1 MHSKKKNS
9 KKSSASLITVLLF
22 PLIVILFSVSVASC
36 ASTNNTASSSSDTAQ
51 DSPQTTTGT
60 LPTVFLN
67 PNETYNNALY
77 LVAVGSGDSLEQ
89 ARQSALSTL
98 LQQIEVSIDTSFETN
113 ESYQESSGSA
123 ADIST
128 QIFDSSKSS
137 STGTLIAVEYGESH
151 QDNLGRLYAIAY
163 INRQK
168 VANIYRDR
176 IEKTEKE
183 IEQLLQNAAT
193 KEKLDKYAQYLKA
206 LNLSKKNQALV
217 QQLEVISPISATTQK
232 NSPTTINGLLRS
244 AAQSLQFSIET
255 NIDND
260 VADIDLQNK
269 LTSAVSELLSN
280 LQFQIVT
287 SGETYRA
294 TASVNWSEETNDYPT
309 IFWNINFTISEVVDA
324 DNGVTIISKN
334 KRGRSKG
341 INTDAARRLA
351 INDISTVLN
360 KTFIEYIKTTIP

>member
-9 KKSSASLITVLLF
+9 KKSSSLFLLITVSLF
-22 PLIVILFSVSVASC
+22 PLIFILFSVISC
-36 ASTNNTASSSSDTAQ
+36 ASTSNTASSSSDTAQ
-51 DSPQTTTGT
+51 DRPQTTTGT

-123 ADIST
+123 DIST

-137 STGTLIAVEYGESH
+137 SAGTLIAVEYGESH
-151 QDNLGRLYAIAY
+151 QDNVGRLYAIAY

-176 IEKTEKE
+176 IEKNEKE

-193 KEKLDKYAQYLKA
+193 KEKLDQYAQYLKA
-206 LNLSKKNQALV
+206 LNLSKKNQALI

-309 IFWNINFTISEVVDA
+309 IFWNINFTISEVIDA